1 MDSAFLW
8 SWSLALFQDS
18 TESRMFAAKFII
30 LQQPGAGCWFLWVFF
45 FFFHWNQLLAQH
57 LSISRGIKGNFGV
70 IRSHMAPLCS
80 LGHPGAVSRRSQN
93 LEVCSQAV
101 QSTDRKLRFGGC
113 RGNQRRLTAAADYE
127 HLLSWLAGY
136 SLFGTNL
143 NAEGLSLLSV
153 FQMGEAHHLKNST
166 QKLLLDIPFCNEIFQ
181 L

>member
-1 MDSAFLW
+1 M
-8 SWSLALFQDS
+8 
-18 TESRMFAAKFII
+18 
-30 LQQPGAGCWFLWVFF
+30 
-45 FFFHWNQLLAQH
+45 
-57 LSISRGIKGNFGV
+57 
-70 IRSHMAPLCS
+70 
-80 LGHPGAVSRRSQN
+80 
-93 LEVCSQAV
+93 EVCSQAV

-113 RGNQRRLTAAADYE
+113 RGNQRRLTAADYE

>member
-1 MDSAFLW
+1 MVDN
-8 SWSLALFQDS
+8 
-18 TESRMFAAKFII
+18 T
-30 LQQPGAGCWFLWVFF
+30 LQWFLWVFF

-80 LGHPGAVSRRSQN
+80 LGHPGAVSGRSQN

-153 FQMGEAHHLKNST
+153 FQMGEAHHPKNST